1 MDDIRIN
8 SVDSDYLVLETQDGQ
23 QFRLLN
29 DEALT
34 SAVRKVSSGSQ
45 TQNLITPRE
54 IQEAVRSGVTVDSL
68 VSSSGA
74 TYEFIEKFA
83 APVLDELA
91 HIIESASAVR
101 FSPDA
106 KGESESFGAMISAK
120 LQSKNASAVTWS
132 ASRIDLGQW
141 QVSVHYELSS
151 GTELAKWSFD
161 SRHLV
166 LVPLDEPA
174 MALSRHSQTPA
185 GFLTSP
191 STPPA
196 TSPDLAPAAPVKL
209 AVVTEA
215 HIEPEETPSE
225 PTNLSATADLLQ
237 ALRQKRA
244 QAQEESAQEPVAD
257 KAVSADDT
265 ETVLPEKQ
273 AEPKKGRAAMP
284 SWDQIVF
291 GTKTD
296 D

>member
-106 KGESESFGAMISAK
+106 KGENESFGAMISAK

-141 QVSVHYELSS
+141 H
-151 GTELAKWSFD
+151 
-161 SRHLV
+161 
-166 LVPLDEPA
+166 
-174 MALSRHSQTPA
+174 
-185 GFLTSP
+185 GFVGGRRTR
-191 STPPA
+191 
-196 TSPDLAPAAPVKL
+196 
-209 AVVTEA
+209 A
-215 HIEPEETPSE
+215 HH
-225 PTNLSATADLLQ
+225 
-237 ALRQKRA
+237 
-244 QAQEESAQEPVAD
+244 
-257 KAVSADDT
+257 
-265 ETVLPEKQ
+265 
-273 AEPKKGRAAMP
+273 
-284 SWDQIVF
+284 
-291 GTKTD
+291 
-296 D
+296 